1 MLQRLKIENYAL
13 IRLMDTTFKGGFYS
27 ITGETGAGKSIM
39 LGALGLVL
47 GARAD
52 KAVLWEKASKCIV
65 EAWFS
70 IDKDL
75 KPLFDKYDLDFA
87 SESVFHREITPT
99 GKSRAFVNDTPVSLE
114 TIREIASHLID
125 IHSQHNTLSLKN
137 PDFQFSILD
146 SYIDNKNIFDQY
158 KHSFA
163 QLKALEK
170 QIAQQEALQ
179 AQMAAERSY
188 YEFLSSEFE
197 KLNLQEGEQTQA
209 EEEVRILSNAEE
221 IKSHLFETI
230 ALLSAEE
237 ETNQGV
243 IALLFKAKQTLSPLA
258 NYDNIK
264 DSYQRLDSVLIEIK
278 DICSELE
285 TTNEGISLN
294 NEKLQQLQERLDSI
308 YILEKKHNVFS
319 LEELLAT
326 KDNINAK
333 LKEGTNI
340 SQNVDTLKATAVATK
355 KEVSKL
361 AQQITELRLNAGKA
375 IEQDL
380 QPLLK
385 DLGMAEANLKISLT
399 QSHSFSP
406 QGQDEIAFLFN
417 ANNGGQLQEISKVIS
432 GGELSRLMLAL
443 KAIMSTKSNMP
454 TMIFD
459 EIDSGVSGSV
469 ASKVASI
476 MQRMSKGHQ
485 IIAITHLPQIAAKA
499 NYQFKVF
506 KKIEAKSTLSELRLL
521 SEKERIEEIA
531 LMISNGK
538 ITANVLANA
547 QELLS

>member
-1 MLQRLKIENYAL
+1 
-13 IRLMDTTFKGGFYS
+13 MDTTFKGGFYS

-340 SQNVDTLKATAVATK
+340 SQNVDTLKAAAVATK